1 MKISGRSQ
9 HDIVPEYPAEAA
21 REAVTNAISSVP
33 GLRSSYAIAQDQT
46 SFAVYGMPK
55 AATEL
60 GAATEV
66 LPQEQ
71 IARHLGA
78 AVAGKELFFTSPGQ
92 PIN

>member
-1 MKISGRSQ
+1 MRIRVVNHALAGL
-9 HDIVPEYPAEAA
+9 
-21 REAVTNAISSVP
+21 EAVSIDISSVP
-33 GLRSSYAIAQDQT
+33 GLRGHYTIAQDQT

-78 AVAGKELFFTSPGQ
+78 AVAGKELFFTSPAQ

>member
-1 MKISGRSQ
+1 MRIGVVN
-9 HDIVPEYPAEAA
+9 HALAGL
-21 REAVTNAISSVP
+21 EAVSIDISSVP

-78 AVAGKELFFTSPGQ
+78 AVAGKELFFTSTAQ